1 MFLQLGRGS
10 GKAIIVP
17 KIRHGSLQG
26 FRIPTALHFRG
37 FAKGSNLRPPPTLSV
52 DLLAY
57 FDFPQSGVPVELF
70 FLPIHALLGVVLL
83 SLFLLLTAGPTV

>member
-10 GKAIIVP
+10 GKGIIGP

-37 FAKGSNLRPPPTLSV
+37 FGKGSNLRPPPTLGV
-52 DLLAY
+52 DL
-57 FDFPQSGVPVELF
+57 FCLF
-70 FLPIHALLGVVLL
+70 RFSPARVYQ
-83 SLFLLLTAGPTV
+83 